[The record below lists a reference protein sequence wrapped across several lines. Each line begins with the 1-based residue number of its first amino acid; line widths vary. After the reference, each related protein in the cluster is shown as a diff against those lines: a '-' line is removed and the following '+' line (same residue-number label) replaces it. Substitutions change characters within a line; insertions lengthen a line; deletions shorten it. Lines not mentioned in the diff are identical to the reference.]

1 MLYLLV
7 GLEDRIVE
15 VNFTEQKII
24 RTIVEIPIDIK
35 DTNSR
40 FNDAKASP
48 DGVLYCG
55 YMHLKWREGNGGHF
69 FKMKNDGSN
78 ALQTLLKPIEI
89 GLPNGLAWVRPKKT
103 TTTTTNEGRTSNDSK
118 ESSNMY
124 IVDSMKNTITM
135 YNAIDNQPNDKDS
148 ESFSTPKEIACCAET
163 NDYTFDEVSVI
174 YTLEDEYINA
184 GGVLDG
190 MTIDSEGKL
199 WVAVSGCSCILRI
212 DPITRKVCYKLITS
226 ITKPTALTFGGR
238 NLELLYI
245 TSRNEDSSNEPQ
257 ALLYCCQ
264 IEGIKGMSAGNQV
277 TISRKEFSCCSL
289 PDYLNPLTIKF

>member
-89 GLPNGLAWVRPKKT
+89 GLPNGLAWVSK
-103 TTTTTNEGRTSNDSK
+103 NSK

-135 YNAIDNQPNDKDS
+135 YNAIDNQPNVKDS
-148 ESFSTPKEIACCAET
+148 EPFGVSTSKEIACCAET

-174 YTLEDEYINA
+174 YSLEDEYINA

-212 DPITRKVCYKLITS
+212 DPITRKVCYKLITP

-245 TSRNEDSSNEPQ
+245 TSRNEDASNEPQ